1 MCCSSGVLPCQ
12 SGFQGILTNWI
23 LSMSLL
29 FSIWSVIPWY
39 YLLSLIMILW
49 SLSKM
54 LLLSMIS
61 IGFSVSLVSYIKSPI
76 VFVTVMLWSF
86 YLKFSS
92 LSSSPYY
99 CKCCLVFS
107 NLLFFCFI
115 IALPRSDFPDFCFF
129 GIYKMLKFF
138 NN

>member
-1 MCCSSGVLPCQ
+1 M
-12 SGFQGILTNWI
+12 
-23 LSMSLL
+23 
-29 FSIWSVIPWY
+29 PWY

-49 SLSKM
+49 SLLKI
-54 LLLSMIS
+54 LFLSMIS

-99 CKCCLVFS
+99 YKCCLVF
-107 NLLFFCFI
+107 NNHLFFCLI
-115 IALPRSDFPDFCFF
+115 IALPRSDLPDFCFF
-129 GIYKMLKFF
+129 GIYKKLKFF
-138 NN
+138 YIINLNIEYEWCIKWNNIINISIIDSLA